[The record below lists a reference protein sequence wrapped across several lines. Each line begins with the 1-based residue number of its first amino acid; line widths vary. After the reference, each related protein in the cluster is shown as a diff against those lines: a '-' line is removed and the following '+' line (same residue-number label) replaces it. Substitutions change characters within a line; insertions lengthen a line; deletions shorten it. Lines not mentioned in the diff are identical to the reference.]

1 MNNDNIWGYSL
12 HVTLQKCQHDKIRD
26 GKFISYA
33 FNKIVDKVKMTAYGE
48 TQLIHFGKDPKVT
61 GYSAILFLEESN
73 LTGHFVEGDDSAHI
87 DLFSCKTFEPKETVS
102 FIKELFEADT
112 VSYSFLKRGYEISLE
127 KLENHI

>member
-1 MNNDNIWGYSL
+1 MNNIWGYSL
-12 HVTLQKCQHDKIRD
+12 HVTLQKCSSEKIRS
-26 GKFISYA
+26 GEFISDA
-33 FNKIVDKVKMTAYGE
+33 FSKIVKYVEMTPYGE

-87 DLFSCKTFEPKETVS
+87 DLFSCKQFEPTNTVHY
-102 FIKELFEADT
+102 IKELFESQTA
-112 VSYSFLKRGYEISLE
+112 SYSFLRRGYEIHIE

>member
-1 MNNDNIWGYSL
+1 MTDNIWGYSL
-12 HVTLQKCQHDKIRD
+12 HVTLQKCQKDKIRE

-33 FNKIVDKVKMTAYGE
+33 FSKIVDFVKMTAYGE

-87 DLFSCKTFEPKETVS
+87 DLFSCKQFDPTETANY
-102 FIKELFEADT
+102 IKELFEAKT
-112 VSYSFLKRGYEISLE
+112 FSYSFLKRGYEITLE
-127 KLENHI
+127 KSENHI